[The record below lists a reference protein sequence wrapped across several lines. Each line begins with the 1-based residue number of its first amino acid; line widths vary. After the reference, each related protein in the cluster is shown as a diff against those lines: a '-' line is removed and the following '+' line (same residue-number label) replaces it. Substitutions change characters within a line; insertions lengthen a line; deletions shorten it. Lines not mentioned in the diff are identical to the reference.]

1 MASCPL
7 ILRIVWVATL
17 WWSAFLRDHMILYW
31 PKVPIQSW
39 TALNSLGSSSA
50 RHLPIRTCT
59 AHCPKDPWRKIN
71 NLNLECSFFLSF
83 IGASR
88 NNTRYDSYVLWYLSL
103 KKGVGF
109 APKRASSFPAA
120 LTRLGWW
127 ALRDSQ
133 QLRCGVIASE
143 HFAVVL
149 LLQSL
154 LILII
159 PALSSFAVLV
169 AFTKKKAGRQHGWS
183 GGGSAALS
191 MVRGFAGHREPRLS
205 CRFSGI
211 VDGYLSLG
219 RQKRWHCRLSEEG
232 SVTHLLES

>member
-1 MASCPL
+1 MDDPELAWFFFCQASANKDLHC
-7 ILRIVWVATL
+7 TL
-17 WWSAFLRDHMILYW
+17 PQR
-31 PKVPIQSW
+31 
-39 TALNSLGSSSA
+39 SLEKNQQFEFWMQ
-50 RHLPIRTCT
+50 L
-59 AHCPKDPWRKIN
+59 
-71 NLNLECSFFLSF
+71 FLSF

-103 KKGVGF
+103 KKGVGI

-133 QLRCGVIASE
+133 QLRCGDIASE
-143 HFAVVL
+143 HFPVVL
-149 LLQSL
+149 LLRSL
-154 LILII
+154 ILILII
-159 PALSSFAVLV
+159 AALSSFALLV
-169 AFTKKKAGRQHGWS
+169 AFTKKKVGRQHGWS

-219 RQKRWHCRLSEEG
+219 RQKRGDMVVYQRKGVSHTS
-232 SVTHLLES
+232 